1 MTKIAIIVLNFNG
14 EKYIGKCL
22 ESLRKLNTDGLKINF
37 LVVDNASSDNS
48 ISYLEQNFS
57 EFDLIQTGE
66 NLGYAEGN
74 NVGIRRGLDLGV
86 EWIWIVNPDIE
97 VHPDSLKNLIAFSSS
112 HARAGVLGSKVYFSP
127 GFEFHKAKYKK
138 SDMGKVIWY
147 AGGRVDWDNIQSD
160 HRGVNE
166 VDSGKYDNASRVDFV
181 TGASM
186 LLKSEMLK
194 EVGILDRKYF
204 LYFEENDLCQRAMK
218 SGWELWYVPQSIVW
232 HANAQATG
240 VGSALVDYYTTRNR
254 LLFGMRWAPLRSKLA
269 LVRESLRLLYSGR
282 RWQKRGIID
291 FYLGQFGKGS
301 YA

>member
-1 MTKIAIIVLNFNG
+1 MNKVAVVVLNFNG
-14 EKYIGKCL
+14 VDYIGKCL
-22 ESLRKLNTDGLKINF
+22 ESLRKLNTDGLKVSF
-37 LVVDNASSDNS
+37 LVVDNASSDKS
-48 ISYLEQNFS
+48 IDYIKQNFS

-74 NVGIRRGLDLGV
+74 NVGIRQGLDLGV

-97 VHPDSLKNLIAFSSS
+97 VHPDSLKSLITFSSS
-112 HARAGVLGSKVYFSP
+112 HTRAGILGSKVYFSP

-138 SDMGKVIWY
+138 SDIGKVIWY

-160 HRGVNE
+160 HRGINE
-166 VDSGKYDNASRVDFV
+166 VDSGKYDKASRVDFI

-186 LLKSEMLK
+186 LLKSEMLN
-194 EVGILDRKYF
+194 EVGLLDRKYF
-204 LYFEENDLCQRAMK
+204 LYFEENDLGQRAMK

-254 LLFGMRWAPLRSKLA
+254 LLFGLRWAPLRSKLA
-269 LVRESLRLLYSGR
+269 LVRESLRLLYNGR
-282 RWQKRGIID
+282 RWQKRGILD
-291 FYLGQFGKGS
+291 FYLGRYAKGS